1 MDTVLCSDIAIGDFY
16 FISIEYKGVKY
27 KDLLCE
33 VKTISHDCVD
43 VFVFGLPDKEVKIRV
58 LISNLEHIP
67 ITSEFLERNGLTYD
81 REYLEWIS
89 RCNKTRN
96 VAVFAESMGDPLEQ
110 FWMIEA
116 KSTKLSATF
125 WCKFVDDFQHLL
137 NLAEANFDV
146 KP

>member
-1 MDTVLCSDIAIGDFY
+1 MDTVLCSDITVGDFY
-16 FISIEYKGVKY
+16 FISIEYKGIKY

-43 VFVFGLPDKEVKIRV
+43 VFVFGLPDKEVKARV

-67 ITSEFLERNGLTYD
+67 ITAEFLERNSLVYNL
-81 REYLEWIS
+81 EYHEWVS
-89 RCNKTRN
+89 KSNKTRN
-96 VAVFAESMGDPLEQ
+96 VAVFAEIMEDSLEQ

-116 KSTKLSATF
+116 KSIKLSATF

-137 NLAEANFDV
+137 NLAGANFAV

>member
-1 MDTVLCSDIAIGDFY
+1 MDTVLCSDITVGDFY

-43 VFVFGLPDKEVKIRV
+43 VFVFGLPDKEVKARV

-67 ITSEFLERNGLTYD
+67 ITAAFLERNGLVYD
-81 REYLEWIS
+81 CENHEWSS
-89 RCNKTRN
+89 RWSKTRN
-96 VAVFAESMGDPLEQ
+96 VAVFAEIMEDPLEQ

-137 NLAEANFDV
+137 HLAEANFTV